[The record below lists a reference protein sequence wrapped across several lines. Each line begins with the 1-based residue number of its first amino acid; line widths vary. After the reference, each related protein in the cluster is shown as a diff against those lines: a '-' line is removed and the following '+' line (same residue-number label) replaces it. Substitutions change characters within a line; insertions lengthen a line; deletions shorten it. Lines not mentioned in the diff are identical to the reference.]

1 MCLHIFVVIFNGY
14 DLLLNK
20 KILHVILMYSV
31 YLKKTTYYTN
41 VFLIF
46 PMKKMILNIRFLVGS
61 FILTSIR
68 PHDIV
73 DGLNTLI
80 A

>member
-20 KILHVILMYSV
+20 EILHVILMYSV

-46 PMKKMILNIRFLVGS
+46 PMKKN
-61 FILTSIR
+61 
-68 PHDIV
+68 DIEYTFFSGV
-73 DGLNTLI
+73 LHFNVN
-80 A
+80 